1 MWMVLSTCIL
11 HRIFNCILFK
21 KRKAGISAMLTL
33 LWGIDF
39 INNTVPLRAVFQSQ
53 WLCFSKSPFG
63 DLKWHVWGCY
73 WTYLFFVWKMLHK
86 KVFVCRHVLLDSDLG
101 LHICFEFSQH
111 PLMFISSYANT
122 EKVLCVENTTIKR
135 NVFLWLT
142 IKI

>member
-1 MWMVLSTCIL
+1 MVLSTCIL

-39 INNTVPLRAVFQSQ
+39 INNTVPLTAVFQAQ

-63 DLKWHVWGCY
+63 DLKLHVWGCY
-73 WTYLFFVWKMLHK
+73 WTYIRRFLCADIF
-86 KVFVCRHVLLDSDLG
+86 LLDSDLG

-122 EKVLCVENTTIKR
+122 EMVLCVENTTIKR
-135 NVFLWLT
+135 DVFLWLT